1 MKTNDFSRYPT
12 AQILADWRRFI
23 RSGLRATALTPTLAQ
38 HLAGYC
44 DFGHLLSPSPEALW
58 QATIGQDTFLMGR
71 FLNQFGGNHPSIYSQ
86 DRAWL
91 DEGPAACLNQKMC
104 AELKAL
110 YRPLLKAI
118 STYETWA
125 HRKYNDMFHRGVPV
139 REALHRML
147 VEAAPSVDRRV
158 IHQPILFQRRGVRP
172 RLPLRAYDTV
182 IRRPSIHFH
191 SNALR
196 SRQQPL
202 PGQCAPE
209 KERGTLHE

>member
-12 AQILADWRRFI
+12 AQILADWRCFI

-44 DFGHLLSPSPEALW
+44 DFGHLLSRTPEALW
-58 QATIGQDTFLMGR
+58 QATIGQDTFLMWR

-91 DEGPAACLNQKMC
+91 DEGPAAGLNQKMC

-125 HRKYNDMFHRGVPV
+125 LRDYNDMFHRGVPV
-139 REALHRML
+139 REELHRL
-147 VEAAPSVDRRV
+147 LAEAAPSVDRRV
-158 IHQPILFQRRGVRP
+158 IHQPTVFQRRGVRP
-172 RLPLRAYDTV
+172 RPQVRTHTIAV
-182 IRRPSIHFH
+182 RRPLVRLP

>member
-1 MKTNDFSRYPT
+1 MKTNNFSRYLT
-12 AQILADWRRFI
+12 AQILADWRCFI

-71 FLNQFGGNHPSIYSQ
+71 FLNQFGGNYPSIYSQ

-110 YRPLLKAI
+110 YRLLLKAI

-125 HRKYNDMFHRGVPV
+125 LRKYNDMFCRGVPV
-139 REALHRML
+139 REALHRL
-147 VEAAPSVDRRV
+147 LAEAAQSVDRRV
-158 IHQPILFQRRGVRP
+158 IHQPTVFQRRGVRP
-172 RLPLRAYDTV
+172 RPQVRTHTIAV
-182 IRRPSIHFH
+182 RRPLVRLP

-196 SRQQPL
+196 SRQPSL
-202 PGQCAPE
+202 SGQRTPK
-209 KERGTLHE
+209 KERRTRYE

>member
-1 MKTNDFSRYPT
+1 
-12 AQILADWRRFI
+12 
-23 RSGLRATALTPTLAQ
+23 
-38 HLAGYC
+38 
-44 DFGHLLSPSPEALW
+44 
-58 QATIGQDTFLMGR
+58 MGR

-125 HRKYNDMFHRGVPV
+125 HRKYNDMFCRGVPV
-139 REALHRML
+139 REELHRL
-147 VEAAPSVDRRV
+147 LAEAAPSVDRRV
-158 IHQPILFQRRGVRP
+158 IHQPIVFQRCGVRP
-172 RLPLRAYDTV
+172 RPQVRTHAMAGEQPL
-182 IRRPSIHFH
+182 IHLH

-196 SRQQPL
+196 SRQPSL
-202 PGQCAPE
+202 SGQSAPK